1 MSTTGVEFVHYQNGL
16 FVTLIDSPA
25 WRYDTMLPRGYLQLL
40 RRPSSIY
47 ESCPETSTRNITR
60 NLDRDNLAPRG
71 QPMATCLYVFTCTC
85 ALEIFRFQLQSVDDI
100 YISMYALVPVD
111 SVSFWKFALAPFI
124 PDHLGDNCAIS
135 PPLSKISYRW
145 LNKRISARPPVPV
158 SGLRPRP
165 EPPWWRP
172 METAPGRSILLPTPP
187 PPLLLASLLTAF
199 FAMVARTHLETP
211 GADPTIY
218 ESTLNHFDQKMRVGG
233 SPPRSNLN
241 IETRIMEEWGPEEE
255 EG

>member
-187 PPLLLASLLTAF
+187 PPRSSLPPCLPPSLPWSPAPTWKLLALIQRYMNRRSTISTKKWESAGRPH
-199 FAMVARTHLETP
+199 VA
-211 GADPTIY
+211 IW
-218 ESTLNHFDQKMRVGG
+218 
-233 SPPRSNLN
+233 
-241 IETRIMEEWGPEEE
+241 I
-255 EG
+255 